1 MFKNQSDPVAQELL
15 EEVRRL
21 SKKVAELKGEQDYV
35 EERRSLLDD
44 RDRILAEVETLKI
57 EKGRKQEEFARE
69 RREIEHATGLH
80 RKQSEWE
87 RTKAV
92 DEAKITVREENLSAE
107 RQRFEDQ
114 ISFHKEQIAA
124 EVDRLEKLLTGLM
137 ERLPTVTVEK
147 SIDFSLASNGKG
159 RSE

>member
-1 MFKNQSDPVAQELL
+1 VFKSQTDPVAQELL

-21 SKKVAELKGEQDYV
+21 SKQVAALKGELAEEAIGLRTEV
-35 EERRSLLDD
+35 EE
-44 RDRILAEVETLKI
+44 LKI
-57 EKGRKQEEFARE
+57 QKSRREEEVARE

-87 RTKAV
+87 RKKAV
-92 DEAKITVREENLSAE
+92 DEAKITVREENLTAE

-114 ISFHKEQIAA
+114 IEFHKVQIAA

-137 ERLPTVTVEK
+137 DRLPTVTVEK
-147 SIDFSLASNGKG
+147 SIDFSMASNGKG
-159 RSE
+159 DK